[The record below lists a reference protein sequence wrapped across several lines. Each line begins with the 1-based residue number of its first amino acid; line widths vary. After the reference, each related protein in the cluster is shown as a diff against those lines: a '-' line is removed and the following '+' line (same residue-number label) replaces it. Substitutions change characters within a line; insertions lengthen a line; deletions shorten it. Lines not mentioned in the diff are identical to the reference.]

1 MFDDNDINLKT
12 EYNKSTNELVELRQ
26 KYSELEQDWKYIKS
40 LLDAEFEKN
49 IQLQKE
55 NEELKKENLDLLED
69 LAYYKTKSASLEV
82 DYLQYQKVNSGEVTT
97 KKTIT

>member
-12 EYNKSTNELVELRQ
+12 EYNKATNELGELRQ

-55 NEELKKENLDLLED
+55 N
-69 LAYYKTKSASLEV
+69 
-82 DYLQYQKVNSGEVTT
+82 DYLLKVMFAIKEYVENEDYENVIKAINKVSERI
-97 KKTIT
+97 K